1 MPLHQH
7 LQNQMHYHHWAY
19 QQLQRS
25 LRSLPS
31 ALLMQDNGL
40 YFGSIIN
47 TLNHLLA
54 TEEIFYTNVIL
65 NKRITM
71 AVDSIITID
80 IRHLFTRLEAVTY
93 HWQNVLQTPEK
104 IDLTKICAC
113 HDIPYLDTDI
123 SLAEMLMQISLH
135 AVHHRGQIS
144 ASMTNLGYAPPVMDF
159 SQFLI
164 QKRADK
170 KQCVTC

>member
-1 MPLHQH
+1 
-7 LQNQMHYHHWAY
+7 
-19 QQLQRS
+19 
-25 LRSLPS
+25 
-31 ALLMQDNGL
+31 
-40 YFGSIIN
+40 
-47 TLNHLLA
+47 
-54 TEEIFYTNVIL
+54 
-65 NKRITM
+65 
-71 AVDSIITID
+71 
-80 IRHLFTRLEAVTY
+80 
-93 HWQNVLQTPEK
+93 
-104 IDLTKICAC
+104 

-170 KQCVTC
+170 QQCVTC

>member
-25 LRSLPS
+25 LRRLPS
-31 ALLMQDNGL
+31 ALLIQDNGL

-47 TLNHLLA
+47 TLNHLLV
-54 TEEIFYTNVIL
+54 TEEIFYANVIQS
-65 NKRITM
+65 KRLTIT
-71 AVDSIITID
+71 ADSIVTID
-80 IRHLFTRLEAVTY
+80 IQQLFTRLESVTY
-93 HWQNVLQTPEK
+93 HWLNFLQTSEK
-104 IDLTKICAC
+104 IDFTKICVC
-113 HDIPYLDTDI
+113 HDIPYLEADI

-144 ASMTNLGYAPPVMDF
+144 ASMTNLGYTPPVMDV
-159 SQFLI
+159 SLFL
-164 QKRADK
+164 
-170 KQCVTC
+170 T